1 MGWRRPSYRG
11 RRVGSLAAIATV
23 VIVAAAPMTGA
34 TAEVAVEATAS
45 TTTSGAVRVEW
56 DAVPE
61 SIGYL
66 VVIQRLAGETWVA
79 VADRQFRVTTVR
91 PVLIDGLTN
100 GESYRACVAAV
111 RADGFRVGLSS
122 AAVPF
127 GLPGQ
132 PIITEVTPVEGGLT
146 VEWTPAAPNGRAI
159 SAYAIAVTPADVE
172 EIIVGGAATS
182 VTIEDLNPDVS
193 YTITVRA
200 TNLRGQ
206 GEPSESSAGAQP
218 LTIAFRPTDP
228 TSGHDPVDDLASR
241 GLVRAVSAGPCAA
254 PVAAAPPEPGTG
266 PVGSTPGSG
275 SSAGASDSTAGRE
288 EPETVTEVEPDR
300 PAAPVRPSRPTAPED
315 DAPEEEDTAPEDEAA
330 ESSDAPMQDPSPRE
344 DEGALAPSAPV
355 EGSGASSRRAS
366 IGLLV
371 ALALLV
377 LGVGGVAVMRRQGG
391 PVDRPA
397 GSAG

>member
-1 MGWRRPSYRG
+1 MRWRRPSDRG
-11 RRVGSLAAIATV
+11 RLGRSVPVIAAAIA
-23 VIVAAAPMTGA
+23 VAVLPSAGA
-34 TAEVAVEATAS
+34 VAEVAVESTAS

-79 VADRQFRVTTVR
+79 VPDRQFRVTAVR

-100 GESYRACVAAV
+100 GETYRACVAAV
-111 RADGFRVGLSS
+111 RGDGFRVGLSS

-132 PIITEVTPVEGGLT
+132 PTITEVTPVEGGLT

-159 SAYAIAVTPADVE
+159 SAYTLTVTPADVE
-172 EIIVGGAATS
+172 EIVVGGAATS

-193 YTITVRA
+193 YTVTVRA

-218 LTIAFRPTDP
+218 LAVAYRPTGP
-228 TSGHDPVDDLASR
+228 TTGHASAEGPAAR

-254 PVAAAPPEPGTG
+254 PVAATPPEPGTG

-275 SSAGASDSTAGRE
+275 AVADPADSTAGPE
-288 EPETVTEVEPDR
+288 ESETVTDETLHG
-300 PAAPVRPSRPTAPED
+300 PAAPVSPGRPTPPEGD
-315 DAPEEEDTAPEDEAA
+315 ALAEEDPAQDDEVPGPPDAPSPDRSPGQDEDTA
-330 ESSDAPMQDPSPRE
+330 
-344 DEGALAPSAPV
+344 APSAPV
-355 EGSGASSRRAS
+355 DTSGASARRTS
-366 IGLLV
+366 TGLLV

-377 LGVGGVAVMRRQGG
+377 LGVGGLAVMRRQAQQVDG
-391 PVDRPA
+391 PT